1 MEFYMGE
8 ILMIEIKLRPIGVLK
23 SPFTDTRGVPI
34 QSIYGE
40 GIEGVVEIFP
50 EYIEGLKDL
59 AGFSHIILIYYFHL
73 SKKCS
78 LKVKPYLDNKERG
91 VFATRA
97 PSRPNPIGISI
108 VRLIKV
114 EENKLKIKDVDI
126 CNMTP
131 ILDIK
136 PYIPDFDI
144 RKTTKIGWL
153 ENQINKAKIVKG
165 DGRFS

>member
-1 MEFYMGE
+1 
-8 ILMIEIKLRPIGVLK
+8 MIEIKLRPIGVLK
-23 SPFTDTRGVPI
+23 TPFTDTRGVPI

>member
-23 SPFTDTRGVPI
+23 TPFTDTRGVPI